1 MNGKSYGLCA
11 RAQGVFA
18 TKTWKSFTLPSAS
31 CRQRR
36 RFSAA
41 CSFSRRRIGRRIH
54 LCLLW
59 PGLDSNTMAKPALG
73 TGLSALIGA
82 AGKRPVK
89 VSLSAPTPLDQ
100 VLRVPLDRIS
110 PSPLQPR
117 RDFSDAQ
124 LDELV
129 ESIREHGVIQPLIVR
144 EVEDRLE
151 LIAGERRLR
160 ACLRLGLPDAPVIVR
175 QATDRDVLEMA
186 LIENLQREDLNPI
199 EEAQAYRRLAGEFKL
214 RQEDI
219 ARKVGRSRASVAN
232 SMRLLD
238 LAAQV
243 QTHLA
248 QGRLSVGHAK
258 VLLGIKD
265 QAAQCAAAD
274 RVVRQGLTVRATEQA
289 VQKILRPPAAENA
302 RKSPSSQLPAAV
314 AAVENLLRDHFA
326 THVGIRHG
334 ERKGRI
340 EIEYYGQDDLQR
352 ILDLLGLE
360 WEDS

>member
-1 MNGKSYGLCA
+1 
-11 RAQGVFA
+11 
-18 TKTWKSFTLPSAS
+18 
-31 CRQRR
+31 
-36 RFSAA
+36 
-41 CSFSRRRIGRRIH
+41 
-54 LCLLW
+54 
-59 PGLDSNTMAKPALG
+59 MAKPALG

-82 AGKRPVK
+82 ASKRPVK
-89 VSLSAPTPLDQ
+89 ISASPPALLDQ
-100 VLRVPLDRIS
+100 VLRAPLDRIV

-117 RDFSDAQ
+117 RTFSESQ

-144 EVEDRLE
+144 EVGERLE

-160 ACLRLGLPDAPVIVR
+160 ACQRLELPDVPVLVR

-199 EEAQAYRRLAGEFKL
+199 EEAQAYQRLAGEFKL

-219 ARKVGRSRASVAN
+219 AQKVGRSRAAVAN
-232 SMRLLD
+232 SLRLLD
-238 LAAQV
+238 LAVQV
-243 QTHLA
+243 QNHLA
-248 QGRLSVGHAK
+248 QSRLSVGHAK

-265 QAAQCAAAD
+265 PVAQCAVAD
-274 RVVRQGLTVRATEQA
+274 RVIRQGLTVRATEQA
-289 VQKILRPPAAENA
+289 VQKILRPPASGTPRGSA
-302 RKSPSSQLPAAV
+302 SSQLPAAV
-314 AAVENLLRDHFA
+314 SAVENLLRDRFS
-326 THVGIRHG
+326 TQVNIRHG

-360 WEDS
+360 WVDS